1 MVKIRIV
8 CVGSM
13 TESFFR
19 QAQQEYLKRL
29 GRFCKTE
36 IIEVPDEKLPRT
48 PRPRRRRLCAQRRG
62 KGCLAA
68 LRTGRR

>member
-36 IIEVPDEKLPRT
+36 IIEVPD
-48 PRPRRRRLCAQRRG
+48 
-62 KGCLAA
+62 
-68 LRTGRR
+68 